1 MQENN
6 KRNKEIIT
14 IKVLASAAVLNLLAA
29 GFTLMYSKNQ
39 NKEIETKPT
48 RIATQ
53 ANPIYNEINDNSKYM
68 SAINQNILYDIDPSL
83 KQPVNPPYIPGTAG
97 TTPAPTENNVAAPKP
112 TLGPPYKPGL
122 TEDDLYT
129 DSRAVPIP
137 DEIATKNPIYNEIT
151 NGTIPAPVENNV
163 AAPKP
168 TLGPPYKPGL
178 TEDDLYTNSR
188 TVPIPNEIA
197 AKNPIYNEITN
208 GTIPAP
214 TEISAESMVR
224 ESQNPVYN
232 EIKGNSEYIT
242 TINKDILYDLDPS
255 IKPPVNPPYK
265 PNEDSDEHT
274 RSI

>member
-6 KRNKEIIT
+6 KKNKEIIT

-39 NKEIETKPT
+39 NKEIETEPT

-68 SAINQNILYDIDPSL
+68 SAINQNILYDMDPSI
-83 KQPVNPPYIPGTAG
+83 KPPVNPPYITG
-97 TTPAPTENNVAAPKP
+97 TTDVAIPTPTENNVAAPKP

-129 DSRAVPIP
+129 NSKTVPIP
-137 DEIATKNPIYNEIT
+137 D
-151 NGTIPAPVENNV
+151 
-163 AAPKP
+163 
-168 TLGPPYKPGL
+168 
-178 TEDDLYTNSR
+178 
-188 TVPIPNEIA
+188 EIA
-197 AKNPIYNEITN
+197 AKNPIYNEINN

-224 ESQNPVYN
+224 ESQNPVYD
-232 EIKGNSEYIT
+232 EINGNAEYIT

-255 IKPPVNPPYK
+255 IKPPVNPPYI
-265 PNEDSDEHT
+265 PNEESDEHT

>member
-39 NKEIETKPT
+39 NKEVEAEPT
-48 RIATQ
+48 RIETQ
-53 ANPIYNEINDNSKYM
+53 VNPIYNEINDNSEYM
-68 SAINQNILYDIDPSL
+68 SAINKDILYDIDPSL
-83 KQPVNPPYIPGTAG
+83 KPPVNPPYIPGS
-97 TTPAPTENNVAAPKP
+97 TEETLPKP

-122 TEDDLYT
+122 TEDDLYSY
-129 DSRAVPIP
+129 SRTLPIP
-137 DEIATKNPIYNEIT
+137 
-151 NGTIPAPVENNV
+151 G
-163 AAPKP
+163 
-168 TLGPPYKPGL
+168 
-178 TEDDLYTNSR
+178 
-188 TVPIPNEIA
+188 EIA
-197 AKNPIYNEITN
+197 AKNPIYNEINN

-224 ESQNPVYN
+224 ESVNPVYD
-232 EIKGNSEYIT
+232 EINGNAEYIT

-255 IKPPVNPPYK
+255 IKPPVNPPYI
-265 PNEDSDEHT
+265 PNEESDEHT

>member
-39 NKEIETKPT
+39 NKEVEAEPT
-48 RIATQ
+48 RIETQ
-53 ANPIYNEINDNSKYM
+53 VNPIYNEINDNSEYM
-68 SAINQNILYDIDPSL
+68 SAINKDILYDIDPSL
-83 KQPVNPPYIPGTAG
+83 KPPVNPPYIPGSTDETLPKPTLGPPYKPGLTEDDLYTNSSTLPIPDEIATKNPIYNEINNG
-97 TTPAPTENNVAAPKP
+97 TIPAPTENNVAAPKP

-122 TEDDLYT
+122 TEDDLY
-129 DSRAVPIP
+129 S
-137 DEIATKNPIYNEIT
+137 Y
-151 NGTIPAPVENNV
+151 
-163 AAPKP
+163 
-168 TLGPPYKPGL
+168 
-178 TEDDLYTNSR
+178 SR
-188 TVPIPNEIA
+188 TVPIPGEIA
-197 AKNPIYNEITN
+197 AKNPIYNEINN

-224 ESQNPVYN
+224 ESVNPVYD
-232 EIKGNSEYIT
+232 EINGNAEYIT

-255 IKPPVNPPYK
+255 IKPPVNPPYI
-265 PNEDSDEHT
+265 PNEESDEHT

>member
-129 DSRAVPIP
+129 
-137 DEIATKNPIYNEIT
+137 
-151 NGTIPAPVENNV
+151 
-163 AAPKP
+163 
-168 TLGPPYKPGL
+168 
-178 TEDDLYTNSR
+178 NSR